1 MFIFA
6 VSNMDKRYSDCAELN
21 CEPLNT
27 LIMAGFELFTTI
39 GVLGDTISCSI
50 FAEAFG
56 HCGWF

>member
-1 MFIFA
+1 
-6 VSNMDKRYSDCAELN
+6 MDKRYSDCAELN